1 MSLQISRHTPAFF
14 QWFNAKPMRLGL
26 DKGGVNL
33 TMRVALDHDAS
44 AAVDIAR
51 SKITA
56 LFNDD
61 LATRIVTPL
70 NLFLTQISQF
80 ISTVM
85 VPNRTLTK
93 AVSLIHSND
102 VFEPYL

>member
-1 MSLQISRHTPAFF
+1 MLENLRMSLQISRHTPAFF

-26 DKGGVNL
+26 DLQGGVNL

-51 SKITA
+51 SKKITA

-61 LATRIVTPL
+61 PATRIGGY
-70 NLFLTQISQF
+70 NF
-80 ISTVM
+80 
-85 VPNRTLTK
+85 
-93 AVSLIHSND
+93 H
-102 VFEPYL
+102 